1 MVVCDRRTMA
11 VEAVQ
16 VLRTELGPATVVIKL
31 CTTKSQGLMM
41 ESQCLLGSRQGFQ
54 GEGRAMTALFLLFVL
69 LHM

>member
-54 GEGRAMTALFLLFVL
+54 GEGRAMIALFLLFVL